1 MGCWLQQEV
10 ERRQL
15 FVTDGP
21 SEFKAWMK
29 VVDKFS
35 KVVIFF
41 FAAGSCTCDVVNISF
56 VEVRLLSGMLLEDLL
71 FDVADEQTSVV
82 RS

>member
-1 MGCWLQQEV
+1 M
-10 ERRQL
+10 

-35 KVVIFF
+35 KVVNFF
-41 FAAGSCTCDVVNISF
+41 FAAGSKSINISF

>member
-1 MGCWLQQEV
+1 MI
-10 ERRQL
+10 
-15 FVTDGP
+15 VTDGP

-35 KVVIFF
+35 KVVKFVL
-41 FAAGSCTCDVVNISF
+41 AAGCDVVNISF
-56 VEVRLLSGMLLEDLL
+56 VEVRLLSRILLEDLF

>member
-1 MGCWLQQEV
+1 MI
-10 ERRQL
+10 
-15 FVTDGP
+15 VTDGP

-35 KVVIFF
+35 KVVKFV
-41 FAAGSCTCDVVNISF
+41 FAAGSCSCDVVKISF
-56 VEVRLLSGMLLEDLL
+56 VEVRLLSGILLEDLL
-71 FDVADEQTSVV
+71 FDVADEQTTVV